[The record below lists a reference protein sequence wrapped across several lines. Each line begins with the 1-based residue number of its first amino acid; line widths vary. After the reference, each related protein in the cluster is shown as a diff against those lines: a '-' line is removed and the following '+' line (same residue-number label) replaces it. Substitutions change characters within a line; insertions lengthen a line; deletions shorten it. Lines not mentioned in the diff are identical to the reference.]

1 MTKLKST
8 RTNGLSAKSI
18 FPFFSNILGRDN
30 QNKSGQTIE
39 NKAVWKLSNN
49 VYGRIINDLYLI
61 QRINETNSGKT
72 CGRIKISFYGKFHC
86 LSVKRLSIME
96 QHTLS
101 QLKTYPKIVQTFP
114 GNSQCGFDLA
124 VIPKQAILHI
134 AQQMDFVGK
143 HEHLIFIG
151 PGGVGKTHLAIALG
165 LTACQ
170 RGIRTLHTT
179 AADMIN
185 TLVASQ
191 VDHGL
196 GRALKRF
203 TAPGLLIIDE
213 LGYMPLDKYGRDLFF
228 QVISKRADTGSVILT
243 TNKAFKDWGEV
254 FQDNAVATA
263 IAERL
268 VEKGDVIK
276 IEGSSYRVKQRRQ
289 KAIGLDGLQDKK

>member
-1 MTKLKST
+1 MKKPLLDDPITWTAEEYLYHLFLFHAAK
-8 RTNGLSAKSI
+8 GL
-18 FPFFSNILGRDN
+18 D
-30 QNKSGQTIE
+30 QTIQSCVKE
-39 NKAVWKLSNN
+39 NHDHRRFLVQLLE
-49 VYGRIINDLYLI
+49 VERIGRYES
-61 QRINETNSGKT
+61 R
-72 CGRIKISFYGKFHC
+72 
-86 LSVKRLSIME
+86 VKRLIKAAKFPA
-96 QHTLS
+96 
-101 QLKTYPKIVQTFP
+101 LKTIDD
-114 GNSQCGFDLA
+114 FDWSHPA
-124 VIPKQAILHI
+124 AIPKQTLLHMV
-134 AQQMDFVGK
+134 QQMEFVRN
-143 HEHLIFIG
+143 HEHVIFIG

-165 LTACQ
+165 LAACQ
-170 RGIRTLHTT
+170 RRIRTLYTT

-191 VDHGL
+191 VDHSL
-196 GRALKRF
+196 VRSLKRF

-268 VEKGDVIK
+268 IEHGDVIK

-289 KAIGLDGLQDKK
+289 KALGLDGLQDKK

>member
-1 MTKLKST
+1 MNKPRLDDPATWTAEEHLSHLFLFHAAK
-8 RTNGLSAKSI
+8 GL
-18 FPFFSNILGRDN
+18 D
-30 QNKSGQTIE
+30 QTIE
-39 NKAVWKLSNN
+39 ACVKENRDLRDFLVRLLDLER
-49 VYGRIINDLYLI
+49 VGRYES
-61 QRINETNSGKT
+61 R
-72 CGRIKISFYGKFHC
+72 
-86 LSVKRLSIME
+86 VKRLIKAAKFPA
-96 QHTLS
+96 
-101 QLKTYPKIVQTFP
+101 LKTIDD
-114 GNSQCGFDLA
+114 FDWA
-124 VIPKQAILHI
+124 HPATIPKQSILTL
-134 AQQMDFVGK
+134 ARSLDFISK

-165 LTACQ
+165 LAACQ
-170 RGIRTLHTT
+170 RRIRTLYTT

-191 VDHGL
+191 VDHSL
-196 GRALKRF
+196 VRSLKRF

-268 VEKGDVIK
+268 IEHGDVIK

-289 KAIGLDGLQDKK
+289 KSLGLDGLQDKN